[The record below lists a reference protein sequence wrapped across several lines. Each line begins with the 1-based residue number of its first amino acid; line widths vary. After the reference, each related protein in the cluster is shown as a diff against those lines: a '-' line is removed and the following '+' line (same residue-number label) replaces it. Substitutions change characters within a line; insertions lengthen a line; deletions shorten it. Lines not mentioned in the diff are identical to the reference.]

1 MPRADQK
8 IIVNGDEIDRLRVNS
23 RAKHL
28 ILKDYLPAWAG
39 ILGKFSTKVNYFDCF
54 AGPGEYYWKGKIV
67 EGSPI
72 ISVQELSDLMQST
85 WPNKPSSINLVF
97 LDSDENQLS
106 KLKTKI
112 DSIKDRSPALQI
124 KLVQADS
131 ESLISEN
138 IEKMEK
144 LAPSFFFIDPYGH
157 PFSLSLM
164 NKIMKSGKA
173 EIIVNFMYY
182 MIIRDIENPQERD
195 RCNKLFAPDDPTKLD
210 FKTSGKFDTEK
221 MFSYLHKRIGAK
233 YFIPFR
239 VNYGPD
245 EKVASDRP
253 KYYLIHYSNNFKA
266 FDVMLH
272 IMWKHSDAHRPL
284 EVADGQPILF
294 PLKSVDDLRGK
305 LFSKYQR
312 TGERIAFQK
321 IVEDNWSW
329 YYLEKHYRDALKKL
343 KTEGKLEVI
352 PVTSKRSGLGG
363 EDTVVF
369 H

>member
-8 IIVNGDEIDRLRVNS
+8 IVRNGDEIDRLRVNS

-39 ILGKFSTKVNYFDCF
+39 ILGKWSTKINYIDCF
-54 AGPGEYYWKGKIV
+54 AGPGEYYWKDEIV

-72 ISVQELSDLMQST
+72 ISVKELSDLMKSP
-85 WPNKPSSINLVF
+85 WPNKPSSINLLF

-112 DSIKDRSPALQI
+112 DSIEERSTALQI
-124 KLVQADS
+124 KLVRAES
-131 ESLISEN
+131 ENLISEN
-138 IEKMEK
+138 IEKMER

-164 NKIMKSGKA
+164 NKIMKTGKA

-182 MIIRDIENPQERD
+182 MIIRDIENPQERES
-195 RCNKLFAPDDPTKLD
+195 CNKLFAPDDPTQLD
-210 FKTSGKFDTEK
+210 FKTAGKYDPEK
-221 MFSYLHKRIGAK
+221 MLAYLHKRIGAK
-233 YFIPFR
+233 YFIPFK
-239 VNYGPD
+239 VNFGPD
-245 EKVASDRP
+245 ERVASDRP

-266 FDVMLH
+266 FNVMLD

-284 EVADGQPILF
+284 EIANGQMLIF
-294 PLKSVDDLRGK
+294 PLKSIDDLK
-305 LFSKYQR
+305 EKIMKKYAG
-312 TGERIAFQK
+312 TGERISFKK
-321 IVEDNWSW
+321 IVEDNWQW
-329 YYLEKHYRDALKKL
+329 YYQEKRYREVLKKI
-343 KTEGKLEVI
+343 KTDGEIEVI
-352 PVTSKRSGLGG
+352 LVTSKKSGLSG
-363 EDTVVF
+363 EDIVVF

>member
-1 MPRADQK
+1 MPRADKK
-8 IIVNGDEIDRLRVNS
+8 IVINGDEFDRLRVNS

-28 ILKDYLPAWAG
+28 ILKDYLPAWAS
-39 ILGKFSTKVNYFDCF
+39 ILGKWNTKVNYFDCF
-54 AGPGEYYWKGKIV
+54 AGPGEYYWKDEIV

-72 ISVQELSDLMQST
+72 ISVQELSDLMKST

-97 LDSDENQLS
+97 LDSDESQLS

-112 DSIKDRSPALQI
+112 DSIEDRSPALQI
-124 KLVQADS
+124 KLLPADS
-131 ESLISEN
+131 EKLIGEN

-195 RCNKLFAPDDPTKLD
+195 RCNKLFAPDDPTQLD
-210 FKTSGKFDTEK
+210 FKTSDKYDPEK
-221 MFSYLHKRIGAK
+221 MIAYLHKRIGAK

-266 FDVMLH
+266 FNVMLD
-272 IMWKHSDAHRPL
+272 IMWKHSDADRPL
-284 EVADGQPILF
+284 EIANGQMLIF
-294 PLKSVDDLRGK
+294 PLKSIDDLK
-305 LFSKYQR
+305 KKILKKYAG
-312 TGERIAFQK
+312 TGEHISFKK
-321 IVEDNWSW
+321 IVEDNWQW
-329 YYLEKHYRDALKKL
+329 YYQEKHYRDVLKKS
-343 KTEGKLEVI
+343 KIDGGIEVI
-352 PVTSKRSGLGG
+352 LVTSKTSGLSG
-363 EDTVVF
+363 EDIIVF